1 MNWWQLVVLKWLSL
15 CVSWVLS
22 NWNKI
27 WNWVEFVFKNFIRSI
42 EIHLEIYNMIQN
54 KTSGSEIND
63 QNEFWDDW
71 LIMFHISVFCK
82 EFLKE
87 NKYLLSMAHSNA
99 RHSGHL
105 SLSHMEVILLSP
117 SMTSCHLNIHI
128 PSFLCIEGY
137 LISSFHQ
144 FNSILS

>member
-22 NWNKI
+22 FEIELNLYSRI
-27 WNWVEFVFKNFIRSI
+27 SFRSI

-54 KTSGSEIND
+54 KTSESEIND
-63 QNEFWDDW
+63 QNEFWDDL
-71 LIMFHISVFCK
+71 LIMVYISISFK
-82 EFLKE
+82 EFLEE

-105 SLSHMEVILLSP
+105 RLSHMEVILLSP

-128 PSFLCIEGY
+128 PSFLYTEGY

-144 FNSILS
+144 FSSIFS